1 MHHESIPT
9 RRPTATTFVLTFAA
23 GDDAHLAAERLE
35 HLGFRAGVTWLD
47 DGGWE
52 FDPGALTLPDTEAGA
67 LEHVQRVADQY
78 SGRVDHAHAGWR
90 SATLELVRPSVP
102 PAPGERGE
110 LAGLWT
116 RLTEAAENHDPS
128 ALTTLCAKWA
138 AELERRFDFDP
149 PVDDGWVAVEVQDA

>member
-9 RRPTATTFVLTFAA
+9 RRPTATTFAA
-23 GDDAHLAAERLE
+23 GDNAHLAAGRLE
-35 HLGFRAGVTWLD
+35 HLGFRAAVTWLD

-52 FDPGALTLPDTEAGA
+52 LDDGELTLPDTEAGA
-67 LEHVQRVADQY
+67 REHVQRVADQY
-78 SGRVDHAHAGWR
+78 SDRVDHAHAGWR

-102 PAPGERGE
+102 PAPGE

-128 ALTTLCAKWA
+128 PLTTLCAEWA

-149 PVDDGWVAVEVQDA
+149 PVDDGWVAAEVQDA